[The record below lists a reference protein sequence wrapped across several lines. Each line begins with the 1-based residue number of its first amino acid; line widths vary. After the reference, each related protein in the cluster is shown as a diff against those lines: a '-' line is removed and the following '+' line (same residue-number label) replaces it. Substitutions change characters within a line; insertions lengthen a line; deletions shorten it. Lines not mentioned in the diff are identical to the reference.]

1 MCFSIRIIKVDLEV
15 YIMGVVARYCQIDI
29 YLIEIEQYTSEE
41 SSDMS
46 LSLLKRSYIH
56 KSEAYLG
63 PHQALF

>member
-1 MCFSIRIIKVDLEV
+1 
-15 YIMGVVARYCQIDI
+15 MGVVARYCQIDI

-56 KSEAYLG
+56 KSEACLG
-63 PHQALF
+63 PHQAFF